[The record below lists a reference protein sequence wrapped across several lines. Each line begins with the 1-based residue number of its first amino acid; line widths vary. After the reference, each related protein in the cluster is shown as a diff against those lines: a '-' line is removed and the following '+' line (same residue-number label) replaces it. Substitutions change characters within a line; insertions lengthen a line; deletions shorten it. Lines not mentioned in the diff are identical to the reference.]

1 VLVIERL
8 RKYSSR
14 LNAWSYLLFAGGAS
28 MVAALKGFAYAHLL
42 SFDQYAQINYYL
54 LIVGLGALLV
64 GSGVIVRCHSEMPL
78 LASNEKELSEFVL
91 NVKWFG
97 GVCWLV
103 GLIGLIGYGVLSD
116 APMLIFLLSLVQ
128 VLVFFVFTVDLMVV
142 KSKKRFVE
150 YAKRLLCR
158 NLFIALAGLCVA
170 FVTVNATY
178 AILAEVLVG
187 GILCFKSL
195 MSWLV
200 KMVVP
205 SRTFL
210 LDCLKFVPVT
220 CVGAFMQYVDRVFAA
235 YYLSPKDFSR
245 FSYLSL
251 VVMVALSIQ
260 QLINTRVITLLPEIC
275 LDNPRAGF
283 RYVVRIS
290 FSVCLFLSVAL
301 LCLLWLLQSRWFAAE
316 WLEAS
321 AGVGAVFLMCAILRS
336 ADFYTSYLLVMS
348 QRNKLLAVQLCMLGL
363 FFILS
368 VFYSLIFESGGI
380 FAFVSLMC
388 VGFSVQLLF
397 LIFFSWRASF
407 AKKTI

>member
-1 VLVIERL
+1 
-8 RKYSSR
+8 
-14 LNAWSYLLFAGGAS
+14 
-28 MVAALKGFAYAHLL
+28 MVAALKGVAYAHFL

-54 LIVGLGALLV
+54 LIVGLGTLLV

-78 LASNEKELSEFVL
+78 LANDEEKLSEFVL

-97 GVCWLV
+97 GAFWLV
-103 GLIGLIGYGVLSD
+103 GLVGLIGYGVLSD
-116 APMLIFLLSLVQ
+116 APMLILLFSLIQ
-128 VLVFFVFTVDLMVV
+128 VLVFFVFTIDLMVV
-142 KSKKRFVE
+142 KSKKKFVE
-150 YAKRLLCR
+150 YAKRLLYR
-158 NLFIALAGLCVA
+158 NLLIALAGLCVA
-170 FVTVNATY
+170 FVTINATY

-187 GILCFKSL
+187 GALCFRSL
-195 MSWLV
+195 ALWLV
-200 KMVVP
+200 KAAIP

-251 VVMVALSIQ
+251 IVVVALSIQ

-275 LDNPRAGF
+275 LYDPRAGL
-283 RYVVRIS
+283 RYVVRVS
-290 FSVCLFLSVAL
+290 FLVCLFLSVAL
-301 LCLLWLLQSRWFAAE
+301 LCLLSLLQSRWFAAE
-316 WLEAS
+316 WLDAS
-321 AGVGAVFLMCAILRS
+321 IEVGAVFLACAILRA

-348 QRNKLLAVQLCMLGL
+348 QKNKLLAVQLCMLGL

-368 VFYSLIFESGGI
+368 IFYNLIFKEGGV

-388 VGFSVQLLF
+388 AGFFVQLLF

-407 AKKTI
+407 AEKTI